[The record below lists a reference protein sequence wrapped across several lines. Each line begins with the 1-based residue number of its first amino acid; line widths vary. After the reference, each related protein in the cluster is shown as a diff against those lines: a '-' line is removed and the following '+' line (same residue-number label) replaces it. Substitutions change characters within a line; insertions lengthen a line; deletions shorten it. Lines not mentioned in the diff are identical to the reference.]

1 MVSFIIVPFVVVKL
15 YILKGFRSSRK
26 LDFWLLLSGFSWIT
40 PSNEVGFVQNFH
52 QWCTAR
58 KCITYITVFHKMLKI
73 PKNSA
78 QNLNLWLIF
87 GSFSITPS
95 YALSFTPQFLYQIK
109 GLMEMYNRG
118 KFHLYSISGCEV
130 KKSEMFSW
138 QWSIHE
144 MVHFWAFSGP
154 KFPKCGPILLK
165 FASQLLLKE
174 SKTLL

>member
-1 MVSFIIVPFVVVKL
+1 
-15 YILKGFRSSRK
+15 
-26 LDFWLLLSGFSWIT
+26 
-40 PSNEVGFVQNFH
+40 
-52 QWCTAR
+52 
-58 KCITYITVFHKMLKI
+58 MLKI

-130 KKSEMFSW
+130 KKFEMFSW
-138 QWSIHE
+138 RWSIHE
-144 MVHFWAFSGP
+144 MAHFWAFSGP
-154 KFPKCGPILLK
+154 KSSKCGSILLK
-165 FASQLLLKE
+165 FAPQLLLKE
-174 SKTLL
+174 SKTLF

>member
-1 MVSFIIVPFVVVKL
+1 
-15 YILKGFRSSRK
+15 
-26 LDFWLLLSGFSWIT
+26 
-40 PSNEVGFVQNFH
+40 
-52 QWCTAR
+52 
-58 KCITYITVFHKMLKI
+58 MLKI